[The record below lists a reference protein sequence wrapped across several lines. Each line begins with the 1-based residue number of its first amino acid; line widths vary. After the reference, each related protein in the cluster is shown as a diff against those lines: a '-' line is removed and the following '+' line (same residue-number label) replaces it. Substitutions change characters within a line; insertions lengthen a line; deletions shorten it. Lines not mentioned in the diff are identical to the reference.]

1 MKKITTLALFAA
13 IIGSSLA
20 QIAGTWTLSPVETS
34 LAVGPAKGDFGWWKV
49 PAAEI
54 TGVRAC
60 QYDDEFVFNAD
71 GSYKM
76 NFQGSTFVEGWMG
89 GSMACGTPV
98 APFDGSGSYTY
109 KYNASKGT
117 VTLYGKGAFAGLPKA
132 YNGGELSKVADAKD
146 SITYEVSINGNNM
159 SLDISIGGGYWH
171 FEFVKKMP
179 PLDPTGLW
187 KLRPVQTS
195 MAVGPAKGDFAWWK
209 VPAAEITGVRAC
221 QYDDIYNFSADGTFQ
236 NELQGST
243 FLEGWQGG
251 SFACGTPV
259 APHDGATAGKWVANK
274 NKGTVTLIGKGSYLG
289 LPKAYNGGELSSP
302 ANAKDTIVYEVAITA
317 DTMKVDIAIAGGA
330 YWHFELV
337 KTTRP
342 VSGVKSPV
350 VNGVVVYPNPSNG
363 DFNVSLANGGV
374 INMVRVMNLSG
385 QVVSEVSVKSSNARI
400 SASALAAGAYLISVE
415 TNEGTAVQRFIKQ

>member
-179 PLDPTGLW
+179 PLDPKGLW

-342 VSGVKSPV
+342 VSGVKSAV

>member
-342 VSGVKSPV
+342 VSGVKSAV

>member
-1 MKKITTLALFAA
+1 
-13 IIGSSLA
+13 
-20 QIAGTWTLSPVETS
+20 
-34 LAVGPAKGDFGWWKV
+34 
-49 PAAEI
+49 
-54 TGVRAC
+54 
-60 QYDDEFVFNAD
+60 
-71 GSYKM
+71 
-76 NFQGSTFVEGWMG
+76 
-89 GSMACGTPV
+89 
-98 APFDGSGSYTY
+98 
-109 KYNASKGT
+109 
-117 VTLYGKGAFAGLPKA
+117 
-132 YNGGELSKVADAKD
+132 
-146 SITYEVSINGNNM
+146 
-159 SLDISIGGGYWH
+159 
-171 FEFVKKMP
+171 
-179 PLDPTGLW
+179 
-187 KLRPVQTS
+187 
-195 MAVGPAKGDFAWWK
+195 
-209 VPAAEITGVRAC
+209 
-221 QYDDIYNFSADGTFQ
+221 
-236 NELQGST
+236 
-243 FLEGWQGG
+243 
-251 SFACGTPV
+251 